1 MYSFLNTS
9 IKGVSASMQV
19 FIDEFVAKVAEFYPP
34 PGESQRTVP
43 IRQVR
48 TPEEAAR
55 NEEAKGSESA
65 AIMAAIASKTT

>member
-1 MYSFLNTS
+1 
-9 IKGVSASMQV
+9 MQV